1 MILVETESGGH
12 LGWSA
17 GEEAPFGAPW
27 PDIGAMQFI
36 EAVRAEVHLKAEE
49 DGRQAHSAWRRTRK
63 RKPSPSRRREA
74 IRYNTKVLIAT

>member
-27 PDIGAMQFI
+27 PDLGAMQFLNALRDGAHLEGGGGGEGRGAGAAAAASESL
-36 EAVRAEVHLKAEE
+36 EA
-49 DGRQAHSAWRRTRK
+49 
-63 RKPSPSRRREA
+63 A
-74 IRYNTKVLIAT
+74 I

>member
-1 MILVETESGGH
+1 MPRDVIRNAADANVILVETESGGH

-49 DGRQAHSAWRRTRK
+49 DGRRAK
-63 RKPSPSRRREA
+63 RASDAK
-74 IRYNTKVLIAT
+74 TKAVAVAAS